1 MMYMHNLSHC
11 TCIVI
16 CVDCMQDGHAG
27 IIANV
32 QIFESHPSQRNS
44 YVIAGNEQIRVSSIN
59 KVVSWPSQLYRQDA
73 DGILV
78 ALTQEVRDLYNE

>member
-16 CVDCMQDGHAG
+16 CVDYMQD
-27 IIANV
+27 ANV
-32 QIFESHPSQRNS
+32 QIFESQVKEIPM
-44 YVIAGNEQIRVSSIN
+44 VIAGNEQIYVSSIN

-78 ALTQEVRDLYNE
+78 ALTEEVRDLYILK